1 MKLKFILLL
10 LTFSANVFL
19 FSQNKTSN
27 DKKAEPIE
35 NTKTGKKDTTQLSEI
50 EIGKREV
57 LKKLYGD
64 KPYGSLYVES
74 VGHDRQDYEAMG
86 YGEVAKAENWN
97 TLVPPRDMAE
107 RARKYEQKKQMEL
120 IGLVVLGGILLFF
133 GYKLI
138 TNNKKDKKP
147 EVPKDY
153 NEKDYDE
160 VKKKL
165 NDMFSDDLLTKEEL
179 EAKLADLEEK
189 QMKEKKAAEISLKK
203 EKLYKAYQEGIIT
216 LEEYNAKLNSL

>member
-10 LTFSANVFL
+10 LTFSVNVFL

-27 DKKAEPIE
+27 NKKAESVE
-35 NTKTGKKDTTQLSEI
+35 NTKGKKTS
-50 EIGKREV
+50 
-57 LKKLYGD
+57 KLDVAIAKFTSGAAKNAGWYKDGTG
-64 KPYGSLYVES
+64 PISGSS
-74 VGHDRQDYEAMG
+74 NQARQDYEAMG

-97 TLVPPRDMAE
+97 PLVPPSNMAE
-107 RARKYEQKKQMEL
+107 RARKYEEKKQMET

-189 QMKEKKAAEISLKK
+189 QMKEKKAAETNLKK

>member
-27 DKKAEPIE
+27 NKKAESVE
-35 NTKTGKKDTTQLSEI
+35 NTKREKENSFNSKIAEAKAKLGSTEEHGFST
-50 EIGKREV
+50 KRSSD
-57 LKKLYGD
+57 GMAR
-64 KPYGSLYVES
+64 PN
-74 VGHDRQDYEAMG
+74 YEEMG
-86 YGEVAKAENWN
+86 YGEVAEAENWS
-97 TLVPPRDMAE
+97 TLVPPSDMAE
-107 RARKYEQKKQMEL
+107 RARKYEEKKQMES